1 MPRKPLS
8 RRTLLHGLGTAMAL
22 PWLETMQ
29 AAPVASSAPRLAAP
43 PLRMAFLFMPNGVNP
58 HHWTPAGDSENYEI
72 TPHLKPLAHL
82 KDDYLLVENLWNERT
97 AGRNGHWPKVPAFL
111 HGGYVQ
117 RSTGKD
123 LDVGGTSVDQFA
135 AARIGHRT
143 PLPTLE
149 LGLEAPRTGIDNIG
163 GGFARIYGS
172 FISWRDPHTPVP
184 KEIVPQLAFDRLFRS
199 KTAPVVSGLN
209 PDDPSIAASLE
220 RDNQSV
226 LDLVRQDAQSLQR
239 RVSAN
244 DKMKLDEYFESVR
257 AVEKR
262 IENSLQPQQRWVNE
276 GKPPMER
283 PPAGIPTD
291 RQEHLRLML
300 DIMLL
305 AFWTDSTRI
314 ATMMIGDAQSGHDYS
329 FLPGVKGSFHGL
341 SHHRD
346 ESEPLRQYE
355 AIIDWHMAQVAYF
368 LERAKSMREGE
379 TSLLD
384 NSMFLF
390 GSTLKCGNRHDIENL
405 PVILAGRGKGTLKP
419 GRRVRAKEKTPL
431 CNLYLAMLHRMGLM
445 ETSFGDSNGVL
456 EGLG

>member
-1 MPRKPLS
+1 MRKPLA
-8 RRTLLHGLGTAMAL
+8 RRTLLRGLGTAMAL

-29 AAPVASSAPRLAAP
+29 AATTSTRLSAP
-43 PLRMAFLFMPNGVNP
+43 PLRTAFLFMPNGVNP
-58 HHWTPAGDSENYEI
+58 RKWTPAGDSENYEI
-72 TPHLKPLAHL
+72 TPHLQPLAHL
-82 KDDYLLVENLWNERT
+82 KNDFLLLENLWNEKT

-111 HGGYVQ
+111 SGGYVQ

-123 LDVGGTSVDQFA
+123 LDVGGTSLDQFA
-135 AARIGHRT
+135 AQHIGHRT

-184 KEIVPQLAFDRLFRS
+184 KEIVPQLAFDRLFRTA
-199 KTAPVVSGLN
+199 KAPVVSGLN

-226 LDLVRQDAQSLQR
+226 LDLVREDAQALQR

-244 DKMKLDEYFESVR
+244 DKIKLDEYFESVR
-257 AVEKR
+257 TVEKR
-262 IENSLQPQQRWVNE
+262 IGNSLQPQQRWINE
-276 GKPPMER
+276 GKLPMER
-283 PPAGIPTD
+283 PSAGIPAD
-291 RQEHLRLML
+291 RKEHLRLML
-300 DIMLL
+300 DILLL
-305 AFWTDSTRI
+305 AFWTDTTRI
-314 ATMMIGDAQSGHDYS
+314 GTMMIGDAQSGHDYS
-329 FLPGVKGSFHGL
+329 FLPNVKGSFHGL

-346 ESEPLRQYE
+346 EAEPLRQYE
-355 AIIDWHMAQVAYF
+355 AIIDWHMEQVAYF
-368 LERAKSMREGE
+368 LDRAKSMREGE

-390 GSTLKCGNRHDIENL
+390 GSTLKCGNTHAIENL
-405 PVILAGRGKGTLKP
+405 PLILAGRGKGTLKP

-431 CNLYLAMLHRMGLM
+431 CNLYVAMLHRMGIR
-445 ETSFGDSNGVL
+445 ENQFGDSTGVL